1 VSIIRLASLLL
12 VLASLPVTALAQ
24 QEEPKA
30 AAAAPADPQRTEA
43 ANASG
48 KTVYVSDFDL
58 DVLNAKDDKSAPPS
72 SAAAPTDTKKD
83 EEGAAEQARELVN
96 VMSSTLVKELEK
108 AGYTARRLRPGEARP
123 TEGLRIEGV
132 FAETDEQNRL
142 RRAVIGAISGSG
154 KMQLF
159 VGVSNLA
166 RPEQTLYAFADPK
179 GGDNKP
185 GSVITVSS
193 YAPVAKFEM
202 PKSVTEKDV
211 KDTAAAVAADLT
223 VLLNANI
230 AALTQ

>member
-30 AAAAPADPQRTEA
+30 AET
-43 ANASG
+43 ANASA

-58 DVLNAKDDKSAPPS
+58 DVLNAKDDKIAPPS

-123 TEGLRIEGV
+123 TEGLCIEGV

-179 GGDNKP
+179 GENKP

-230 AALTQ
+230 AALTH